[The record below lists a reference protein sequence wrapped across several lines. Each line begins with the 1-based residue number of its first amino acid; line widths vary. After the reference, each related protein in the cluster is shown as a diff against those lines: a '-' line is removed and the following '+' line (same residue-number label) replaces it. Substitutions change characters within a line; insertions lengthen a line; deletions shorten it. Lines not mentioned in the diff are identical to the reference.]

1 MHRYADTEEDR
12 KNDAMA
18 VRSNE
23 EAHAAFD
30 LSTEDRIPFQLEKIT
45 MKTLFLKAIFFCTCV
60 VAVIGP
66 AYALYCLAAILWRL
80 VVSRE
85 APEIFELLFPGLMIY
100 GSFALFQIGRLSL
113 RASMT
118 DAERFEHEADMLY
131 IMWWIEAVF
140 SRRFGNR

>member
-85 APEIFELLFPGLMIY
+85 APET
-100 GSFALFQIGRLSL
+100 S
-113 RASMT
+113 